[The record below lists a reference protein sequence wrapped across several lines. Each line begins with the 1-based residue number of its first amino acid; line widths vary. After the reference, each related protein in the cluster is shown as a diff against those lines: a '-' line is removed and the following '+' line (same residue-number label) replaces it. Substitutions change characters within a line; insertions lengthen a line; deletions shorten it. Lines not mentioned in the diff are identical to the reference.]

1 MIRLLTAT
9 LLLMLCNGT
18 AQAQTPAVTGH
29 LTPDQHAQ
37 SIMMFQK
44 DLNTEF
50 ANPKESPLTEAERR
64 AFSTLPYYPTNYNYY
79 VTATLVRD
87 STARPFGMETSTAR
101 RPLYRKYGELR
112 FVLNGQALRLSV
124 YQNQELLKRPSLENY
139 LFVPFTDL
147 TNGKGSYGGG
157 RYLDLRVPPAG
168 TSTMELDFNRAY
180 NPSCAYN
187 HGYSCPVP
195 PAENRLGAD
204 IPAGVRSDR

>member
-1 MIRLLTAT
+1 M
-9 LLLMLCNGT
+9 
-18 AQAQTPAVTGH
+18 VTEH
-29 LTPDQHAQ
+29 LTPDLHAQ
-37 SIMMFQK
+37 SIVMFQK

-79 VTATLVRD
+79 LTAKLVRD
-87 STARPFGMETSTAR
+87 PNAQPFAMKTSTAR

-112 FVLNGQALRLSV
+112 FVLNGQALRLNV
-124 YQNQELLKRPSLENY
+124 YQNQELMNVPDLEDY

-147 TNGKGSYGGG
+147 TNGKGSYEGG

-187 HGYSCPVP
+187 HGDSCPVP
-195 PAENRLGAD
+195 PSENRLAAA
-204 IPAGVRSDR
+204 IPAGVRSDH